1 MVTERHWCAD
11 PSHPVAGEDS
21 RVVEALHNKLIAAK
35 TGELDVTDEARFVI
49 WWPITLQHNG
59 NQHHGA
65 WFC

>member
-35 TGELDVTDEARFVI
+35 TGELDVTD
-49 WWPITLQHNG
+49 
-59 NQHHGA
+59 
-65 WFC
+65 